1 MSELEQKLSEYEEK
15 KPVGNDAELTEAI
28 EEILS
33 KEESLPYEYR
43 NYELIDE
50 AVEALLI
57 LNGEDIT
64 TLDKEAE
71 KNARNIINNK
81 KSKSITLK
89 RVLLI
94 AAVLVMMSALTVS
107 TLSVLNTSDKN
118 TDIPI
123 DPIDITKKEPSPD
136 TDAPSTDSNTL
147 NNETDSIITEENI
160 ITEPYITEPIT
171 DVPVTSNDDPKP
183 IGGTG
188 ICEVHNFGYHC
199 YPKEIKDYI
208 GEEHFR
214 KWSNEAHST
223 TNEEGCWPNG
233 NILLCIEY
241 FDVPDEIII
250 EAYQN
255 DYYNRDWDIKA
266 LLERDHEAF
275 ERYARNS
282 ITTNSSAKLSSEQ
295 SLKFRLFDFMK
306 TKTDKKT
313 VDYYNTITNNGSYF
327 PCSEITLYDMISN
340 TSLTKDDF
348 INALGD
354 ATSNNRED
362 FVTPYFEYNLDL
374 LFGDT
379 ETLTKMID
387 NLEIPYYES
396 RVKMADALLHIA
408 E

>member
-1 MSELEQKLSEYEEK
+1 MK
-15 KPVGNDAELTEAI
+15 NT
-28 EEILS
+28 
-33 KEESLPYEYR
+33 
-43 NYELIDE
+43 LI
-50 AVEALLI
+50 I
-57 LNGEDIT
+57 F
-64 TLDKEAE
+64 
-71 KNARNIINNK
+71 
-81 KSKSITLK
+81 
-89 RVLLI
+89 
-94 AAVLVMMSALTVS
+94 LVC
-107 TLSVLNTSDKN
+107 SVLTTFISCSKPESSQKETDEYVNIPESSDTSYIAD
-118 TDIPI
+118 TDLP
-123 DPIDITKKEPSPD
+123 DSETEIDITEEVIPTPGTTD
-136 TDAPSTDSNTL
+136 T
-147 NNETDSIITEENI
+147 NN
-160 ITEPYITEPIT
+160 
-171 DVPVTSNDDPKP
+171 DPKP

-374 LFGDT
+374 LFGDASVMT
-379 ETLTKMID
+379 NTIN
-387 NLEIPYYES
+387 NLDIPEYES
-396 RVKMADALLHIA
+396 RVKMADALLHVGEKSNDHVA
-408 E
+408 Y